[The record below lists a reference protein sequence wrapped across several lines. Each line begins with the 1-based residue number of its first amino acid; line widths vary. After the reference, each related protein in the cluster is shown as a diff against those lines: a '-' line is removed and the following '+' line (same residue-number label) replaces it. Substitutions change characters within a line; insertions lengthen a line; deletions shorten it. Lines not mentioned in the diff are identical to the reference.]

1 MTCLADVSDDS
12 DDKGINLFCGYI
24 FRGGLM
30 VETTADETFNGN
42 VCRVMQS
49 IDRCFDNMVG
59 KVQQNTKWSLTKT

>member
-1 MTCLADVSDDS
+1 
-12 DDKGINLFCGYI
+12 
-24 FRGGLM
+24 M

-59 KVQQNTKWSLTKT
+59 KVQQNTKWSLITKT